1 MNKKD
6 SSFPIASLGRSIGAR
21 LQGSSDSLS
30 HPLLSSSSQPSAT
43 LQPAQQQQ
51 QHNRKGSD
59 QIQDPL
65 NLGAAPKY
73 VPYTPRHRP
82 PPSSPTTSTSVQT
95 SVTTTH
101 GPLGGA
107 TGKLQIQNMKA
118 AAQGLGL
125 GNFSIGAAMLEH
137 FVEGELGKWTEAW
150 NLITTGKASRGIV
163 EGNQLSLR
171 STIPTSSAFFNSL
184 INQSTRSSTLI
195 AAPPLAHPISPIQ
208 STPYPT
214 FSLPN
219 YSANLPCPQRAIPAM
234 PPPLPPRSLG
244 KVATGTASPLT
255 PGSRL
260 NPFASLSLFG
270 RSPSTTTP
278 STPPTS
284 TVSLPPRPPSPQPS
298 ISSADSAAKPPD
310 VFQISVF
317 VIDRPIKRKQV
328 LKEIQRATKAQI
340 KDTLGSQG
348 ANLPNWMVTRVA
360 DFAAVLNEL
369 YFAPHLQ
376 AEEGEASA
384 EGDSGSIRSLRLA
397 TQSKDWTPDLS
408 TPASTSSSF
417 QAFFTALEE
426 DITTYYGASGSPTSF
441 VGPAKQRQATSSS
454 IETEKPIHSRQGS
467 LMSME
472 ANGETDENKRAQM
485 REKKIKETMDMIER
499 VICSLFYD
507 RLFAPEG
514 SDDRSHDE
522 ALASRVAALH
532 MLDLALEHLGV
543 DVGNAGTAGVDRV
556 AQAVGKELQRL
567 EDPFCRAPGEK
578 AAILVAAHKVIVATP
593 DGLGKLPPIKLKP
606 DSAPEPVV
614 DTDKTPRA
622 PTFPDSVTQYKAAS
636 PLPTIRTLE
645 PDAAVD
651 TPLQP
656 APVPASATSETQ
668 VASVSSTTPSIT
680 DASLK
685 SSDTAATSTVPSD
698 DVLATTPSEN
708 TTPVSSDLLIP
719 ILIYSV
725 VKSNPTQL
733 VSHVLYVE
741 RYRRHSAAGGE
752 EGFCLIN
759 VMAVADFLEN
769 VDMEALG
776 LAETDRVRLV
786 DVLPSGLIVVNHP
799 TRSVHELEP
808 IPIPVDATALVQPT
822 AAEMNLSA
830 RLRGKVEQQVGELAG
845 SANKVFTGVVDS
857 GFSALRGFLGGDQN
871 AATQAVQAAP
881 ADATKQSPRQ
891 GFGLLRRASGFS
903 IASVA
908 ASLPVSRRIRSSSV
922 GTSLTAEETGQQ
934 MVEVPSR
941 PGSVR
946 SGAADELSDEETS
959 SSQLDSDEESGSDEE
974 EGMGAR
980 SDVRS
985 IRSFGSMM
993 SEAKEEAKQRKSLS
1007 DRLANVSRLGIA
1019 GSPSREGS
1027 LRKPSPPPS
1036 RPASLLL
1043 SPKSVPIVLT
1053 HEPPT
1058 ALPPIAPPTQRFL
1071 DCHPNDLKIGE
1082 IPALLEEYRRMVT
1095 ALRTRGAF
1103 EGTEFGR

>member
-1 MNKKD
+1 M
-6 SSFPIASLGRSIGAR
+6 
-21 LQGSSDSLS
+21 
-30 HPLLSSSSQPSAT
+30 
-43 LQPAQQQQ
+43 
-51 QHNRKGSD
+51 
-59 QIQDPL
+59 
-65 NLGAAPKY
+65 
-73 VPYTPRHRP
+73 
-82 PPSSPTTSTSVQT
+82 
-95 SVTTTH
+95 
-101 GPLGGA
+101 
-107 TGKLQIQNMKA
+107 
-118 AAQGLGL
+118 
-125 GNFSIGAAMLEH
+125 
-137 FVEGELGKWTEAW
+137 
-150 NLITTGKASRGIV
+150 
-163 EGNQLSLR
+163 
-171 STIPTSSAFFNSL
+171 
-184 INQSTRSSTLI
+184 
-195 AAPPLAHPISPIQ
+195 
-208 STPYPT
+208 
-214 FSLPN
+214 
-219 YSANLPCPQRAIPAM
+219 
-234 PPPLPPRSLG
+234 
-244 KVATGTASPLT
+244 
-255 PGSRL
+255 
-260 NPFASLSLFG
+260 
-270 RSPSTTTP
+270 
-278 STPPTS
+278 
-284 TVSLPPRPPSPQPS
+284 
-298 ISSADSAAKPPD
+298 
-310 VFQISVF
+310 
-317 VIDRPIKRKQV
+317 

-369 YFAPHLQ
+369 YFAPHLRV
-376 AEEGEASA
+376 EEGDEANA

-397 TQSKDWTPDLS
+397 TQSKDWMPDLS

-417 QAFFTALEE
+417 QAFFAALEE
-426 DITTYYGASGSPTSF
+426 DISAYYGASGSPTSF
-441 VGPAKQRQATSSS
+441 VAAIKQRQATSSS
-454 IETEKPIHSRQGS
+454 VETEKPTHSRQGT
-467 LMSME
+467 LTPVE
-472 ANGETDENKRAQM
+472 ANGEADENKRAQI

-499 VICSLFYD
+499 VVCSLFYD

-532 MLDLALEHLGV
+532 MLDLTLEHLGV
-543 DVGNAGTAGVDRV
+543 DVGHAGTAGVDRV

-578 AAILVAAHKVIVATP
+578 AAILVAAHNVIV

-606 DSAPEPVV
+606 DSTPEPIV

-622 PTFPDSVTQYKAAS
+622 PTFPDSVTQYKVAS

-651 TPLQP
+651 APLQP
-656 APVPASATSETQ
+656 ASLPASTTGETK
-668 VASVSSTTPSIT
+668 VPSASSTTVSV
-680 DASLK
+680 
-685 SSDTAATSTVPSD
+685 SDVPKNLSDVTSTSPVPTD
-698 DVLATTPSEN
+698 DVLATAPSEN
-708 TTPVSSDLLIP
+708 QTPVSSDLLIP

-776 LAETDRVRLV
+776 LAETDRV
-786 DVLPSGLIVVNHP
+786 
-799 TRSVHELEP
+799 SVHELEP

-822 AAEMNLSA
+822 SAEMNLSA

-871 AATQAVQAAP
+871 AATQVVQPAS

-908 ASLPVSRRIRSSSV
+908 ASLPVSRRLRSSSV
-922 GTSLTAEETGQQ
+922 GTSLAAEETGQQ

-946 SGAADELSDEETS
+946 SGAADELSDDDTS
-959 SSQLDSDEESGSDEE
+959 SSQLESDEESGSEGEE
-974 EGMGAR
+974 EMAAK

-985 IRSFGSMM
+985 IRSFGSML
-993 SEAKEEAKQRKSLS
+993 SEAREEGKQRKSLS

-1019 GSPSREGS
+1019 GGQSREPS

-1043 SPKSVPIVLT
+1043 SPQSVPIVLT
-1053 HEPPT
+1053 HEPP
-1058 ALPPIAPPTQRFL
+1058 APIPPISPPTQRFL
-1071 DCHPNDLKIGE
+1071 DCDPSDLKLGE
-1082 IPALLEEYRRMVT
+1082 IPTLLEEYRRMVS
-1095 ALRTRGAF
+1095 ALRARGAF
-1103 EGTEFGR
+1103 EGAELAP